1 MCMNSFLKL
10 GGIFLLS
17 GLLGAC
23 GGDSVNSTQAVTQS
37 PDTETP
43 PAPALEIV
51 GNNEVASG
59 SAHTLRALTEDNG
72 LASSW
77 SWQFDRGILSD
88 ENVEVDGDRLSY
100 TAPDV
105 NNPTTINFAVQR
117 NASGQSPQN
126 ASLAVVV
133 FALDDATKRPTLE
146 LSDDLSADEGTDVLL
161 SVSAAA
167 RQGRS
172 IRSIAWQQL
181 SGPAAQLLGANDQD
195 TFSIRLPQ
203 VDTEQ
208 TLRFAVQA
216 QDSGGFSASAEV
228 AVRVLNIFENTLPV
242 VSAGADQESAA
253 NSTVNLH
260 GSATDA
266 DGEIV
271 SVLWEALGQDSSIT
285 INQADSLNASFMAPN
300 VSEDRDVVIRLT
312 ATDNDG
318 ASGSDTA
325 VVQIIAAPNDAPEIS
340 SAYVDPGVAYSG
352 ETVQLIATG
361 QDPDGNALSFKW
373 QQIPTQDQ
381 ALLTI
386 EQDESGNISASL
398 PTLSKNENFVL
409 VLSVSDGISTVS
421 REVGFQG
428 VASFAAAPNPLSCLS
443 QPLQAGCPLAAL
455 APILDPN
462 SFSACAT
469 DPASS
474 DCIFTQL
481 AGPAVLAC
489 IDNPGPQTCA
499 TALTSIADPSY
510 VLEQLGEEDSA
521 GVCNPAYD
529 DNSYEH
535 YMGALHEHTAYS
547 DGTYLTRPADV
558 FQRVKSAGL
567 DFAGSSD
574 HSDNMALPLS
584 LGRGDCSP
592 EQFLD
597 CYLFVDP
604 DNRSDAFVKWKATQE
619 QALAASDNNFT
630 AFRGFEW
637 TSDRFGHANIFFS
650 RNIINAKT
658 GPGYAVSM
666 VRFWQWFTYPA
677 QFGGGSDGLLSFN
690 HPGREDAIESIVES
704 LGGDPGFTF
713 NDFRYVAA
721 ADYRTVGIEVF
732 GKGSEYD
739 SDGPNGSWLSYA
751 LDKGWYLAPV
761 GSEDHHD
768 TRWGDDD
775 LPKTVLIA
783 RSRSRDDLR
792 EAMLA
797 RRFYAV
803 AQNYNG
809 IRLDYRIDDNPMG
822 SRLRKKMGDKLN
834 ISINLSTNSVVV
846 GAPRFELVGP
856 NNTIIESSNGTNIQK
871 NIIFNKDIKYI
882 FVRVL
887 DGEKPIAFSAPIWI
901 AEGSE
906 PLPQCQVPQIWK
918 DEAALLPSI

>member
-1 MCMNSFLKL
+1 MNSFLKL
-10 GGIFLLS
+10 SGIFLLG
-17 GLLGAC
+17 GLLGSC
-23 GGDSVNSTQAVTQS
+23 GGDSVSTTQPPVTQS
-37 PDTETP
+37 PSTGTP
-43 PAPALEIV
+43 PVSTLEIV
-51 GNNEVASG
+51 GNSEVASG
-59 SAHTLRALTEDNG
+59 SAHTLRGLTEGNG

-77 SWQFDRGILSD
+77 SWQFDRGLLSEED
-88 ENVEVDGDRLSY
+88 VEVDGDRLSY

-117 NASGQSPQN
+117 SVSGQSQQN
-126 ASLAVVV
+126 ASFAVVV
-133 FALDDATKRPTLE
+133 YASDDATKKPIIE

-181 SGPAAQLLGANDQD
+181 SGPLAQPLDANDQD
-195 TFSIRLPQ
+195 TYSIRLPQ

-208 TLRFAVQA
+208 TLRFTVQA

-228 AVRVLNIFENTLPV
+228 AVRVLNIIDNTLPV

-271 SVLWEALGQDSSIT
+271 SVLWEALGQDASIT
-285 INQADSLNASFMAPN
+285 INQAQSLNASFMAPN
-300 VSEDRDVVIRLT
+300 VSEDRDVIIRLT

-318 ASGSDTA
+318 ASGSDTLA
-325 VVQIIAAPNDAPEIS
+325 VRIIAMPNEAPEIS

-361 QDPDGNALSFKW
+361 QDPDGNELSFNW
-373 QQIPTQDQ
+373 RQIPAQDQ

-386 EQDESGNISASL
+386 EQDERGYTSASL
-398 PTLSKNENFVL
+398 PTLSKNENFIL

-428 VASFAAAPNPLSCLS
+428 VANFAPAPDPLSCLS
-443 QPLQAGCPLAAL
+443 QPLHPGCPLAPL
-455 APILDPN
+455 APVLDPN

-469 DPASS
+469 DPRSS
-474 DCIFTQL
+474 ECIFIQL

-499 TALTSIADPSY
+499 TALTSITDPSY
-510 VLEQLGEEDSA
+510 VLEQLGEEDTA

-529 DNSYEH
+529 ENSYEH
-535 YMGALHEHTAYS
+535 YVGALHEHTAYS
-547 DGTYLTRPADV
+547 DGTFLTRPADV

-567 DFAGSSD
+567 DFVGSAD

-584 LGRGDCSP
+584 VGRGDCPP
-592 EQFLD
+592 EQLLD
-597 CYLFVDP
+597 CYFFVDP

-619 QALAASDNNFT
+619 QALAASDDNFT

-666 VRFWQWFTYPA
+666 VLFWEWFSYPA

-690 HPGREDAIESIVES
+690 HPGREDAIENLVEG

-732 GKGSEYD
+732 GKSSEYD

-751 LDKGWYLAPV
+751 LDKGWYLAPI

-768 TRWGDDD
+768 TRWGDAD
-775 LPKTVLIA
+775 LPKTVFIA

-809 IRLDYRIDDNPMG
+809 VRLDYQINDNPMG
-822 SRLRKKMGDKLN
+822 SRLRKQIGDKLN
-834 ISINLSTNSVVV
+834 VSINLSTNNVIV

-856 NNTIIESSNGTNIQK
+856 NNTIIESSNGTNVQK
-871 NIIFNKDIKYI
+871 SIIYNNDLKYI
-882 FVRVL
+882 FVRVF
-887 DGEKPIAFSAPIWI
+887 DGERPIAFSAPIWLS
-901 AEGSE
+901 EGVE
-906 PLPQCQVPQIWK
+906 PLPNCLVPQIWE
-918 DEAALLPSI
+918 DERALLPAI